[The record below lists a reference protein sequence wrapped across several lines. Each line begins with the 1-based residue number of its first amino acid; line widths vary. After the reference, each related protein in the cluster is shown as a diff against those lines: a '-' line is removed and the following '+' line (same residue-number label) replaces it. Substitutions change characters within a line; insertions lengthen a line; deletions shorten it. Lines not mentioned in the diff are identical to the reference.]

1 MKNPTQTFH
10 QVLNLEAQSILKA
23 RENLCPREMEKA
35 TEVFETLFKNKGSL
49 FCIGVGKSGFIAKK
63 IASTFNSL
71 GLTSS
76 FLHPTEAL
84 HGDLGLIREN
94 DAAIIISNSG
104 TTEEI
109 MKLLPFL
116 PIKKEA
122 LIGLIGNANSPLAE
136 FCHAFLNCHVEKEA
150 CLNNQAPTASTT
162 VALAMGD
169 ALAVIYE
176 DMTGLT
182 KEGFAKNHPGG
193 KLGKSLSLKVKHL
206 MTPADE
212 CPLATPS
219 DTLIDV
225 LLKMTKKPMGMCAII
240 HNKQFLGIL
249 VEGDIRR
256 ILAKDQSALQKN
268 IDSYINKNPIMID
281 ENELAARALELMEK
295 RKSPISVL
303 PVLSSGEFKGIIRVH
318 DLFKAGL

>member
-1 MKNPTQTFH
+1 
-10 QVLNLEAQSILKA
+10 
-23 RENLCPREMEKA
+23 MEKA
-35 TEVFETLFKNKGSL
+35 TKVFETLFKNKGSL

-84 HGDLGLIREN
+84 HGDLGLIRKN

-122 LIGLIGNANSPLAE
+122 LIGLIGNPNSPLAE
-136 FCHAFLNCHVEKEA
+136 YCHAFLNCHVEKEA

-162 VALAMGD
+162 VALAIGD

-193 KLGKSLSLKVKHL
+193 KLGKSLTLKVKHL
-206 MTPADE
+206 MTPLEE
-212 CPLATPS
+212 CPLANPT
-219 DTLIDV
+219 DKLIDV
-225 LLKMTKKPMGMCAII
+225 LLKMTKKPVGMCAIMD
-240 HNKQFLGIL
+240 KEQFLGIL

-256 ILAKDQSALQKN
+256 ILSKDQSALQKE
-268 IDSYINKNPIMID
+268 ITTYINKTPVSI
-281 ENELAARALELMEK
+281 EEHELAAKALELMEK

-303 PVLSSGEFKGIIRVH
+303 PVLNQGSFKGILRIH